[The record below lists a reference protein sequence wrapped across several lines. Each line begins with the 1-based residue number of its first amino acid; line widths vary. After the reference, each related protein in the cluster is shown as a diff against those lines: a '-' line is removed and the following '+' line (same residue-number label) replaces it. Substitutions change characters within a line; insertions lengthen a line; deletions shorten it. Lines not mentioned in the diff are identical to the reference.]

1 MKNTLEDDQISMIL
15 KVRAMRVDGLRRL
28 RAVHEAHVVQ
38 KSQEIVD
45 QEQAMHTAQVTR
57 IADERESLAAML
69 NKETVKVDSIVSFIK
84 LQQRGVRQLNDIRQ
98 EIETV
103 KEEHEQAIEVFRE
116 SEVNAQKAEK
126 RLIAIEEV
134 IKGQLWK

>member
-1 MKNTLEDDQISMIL
+1 
-15 KVRAMRVDGLRRL
+15 
-28 RAVHEAHVVQ
+28 
-38 KSQEIVD
+38 
-45 QEQAMHTAQVTR
+45 MHTAQVAR
-57 IADERESLAAML
+57 VADERASLAAML

-126 RLIAIEEV
+126 RLIAIEEM